1 MDISLRDPFDF
12 GHTLRFL
19 HAFSPMA
26 GEQRVSSDTLV
37 KSWIVRET
45 PVTVTMRQEGTRLR
59 LALDKRLDAETDAA
73 LAERVAS
80 FVSADE
86 DLSGFYDLASRDEQF
101 APVAKKLRGFHHPR
115 FATPFEAACWSV
127 INQRI
132 QLGQARKM
140 KSAIVTKWGKK
151 GVEAF
156 PEAAT
161 LARAT
166 EKELARVIGN
176 ERKARAVFAVSQAF
190 AKVDE
195 KWLQTAPIAEVD
207 AWLRRIWGVGDFAS
221 GFILYRGLGRARS
234 LPWSDMFV
242 RAARATYPGADRPT
256 LERKGDAYGRWKGH
270 WALYLWAVTLT

>member
-1 MDISLRDPFDF
+1 MHISLREPFDF
-12 GHTLRFL
+12 SHTLHFL

-26 GEQRVSSDTLV
+26 GEQRVVEDTLV
-37 KSWIVRET
+37 KSWIVRDT
-45 PVTVTMRQEGTRLR
+45 PVTVTMKQEGARLR
-59 LALDKRLDAETDAA
+59 CDLDARVDEDA
-73 LAERVAS
+73 LADRVAS

-86 DLSGFYDLASRDEQF
+86 DLTEFYELAKRDPQF

-115 FATPFEAACWSV
+115 FPTPFEAACWSV

-132 QLGQARKM
+132 QLAQARKM
-140 KSAIVTKWGKK
+140 KAAIVSKWGKK
-151 GVEAF
+151 GCDAF

-166 EKELARVIGN
+166 EKELGRVMGN

-195 KWLQTAPIAEVD
+195 KWLQTAPIGDVD

-242 RAARATYPGADRPT
+242 RAARATYPGADRAA
-256 LERKGDAYGRWKGH
+256 LERKGEAYGRWKGH

>member
-1 MDISLRDPFDF
+1 MEISLRDPFDF
-12 GHTLRFL
+12 SLTLRFL
-19 HAFSPMA
+19 RAFSPMA
-26 GEQRVSSDTLV
+26 GEQRASKDSLV

-45 PVTVTMRQEGTRLR
+45 PVTVTMKQEGAR
-59 LALDKRLDAETDAA
+59 LACSLDEPVDAETEAA
-73 LAERVAS
+73 LAVRVAS

-86 DLSGFYDLASRDEQF
+86 DLGEFYELAARDERF
-101 APVAKKLRGFHHPR
+101 APVAKKLRGFHHPK
-115 FATPFEAACWSV
+115 FGSPFEAAVWSV
-127 INQRI
+127 LNQRVG
-132 QLGQARKM
+132 LPQARKM
-140 KSAIVTKWGKK
+140 KAAIVSRWGR
-151 GVEAF
+151 VAF

-166 EKELARVIGN
+166 EKEIARVIGN
-176 ERKARAVFAVSQAF
+176 AHKARAVFAVSQAF

-195 KWLQTAPIAEVD
+195 TWLQTAPVSDVD

-242 RAARATYPGADRPT
+242 RAARATYPGADRAS
-256 LERKGDAYGRWKGH
+256 LERKGEAYGRWKGH